1 MRAAWRPLVAP
12 LVVAVLLL
20 GACTR
25 KAADKSPEAAAPAP
39 VATEVP
45 EAAAPVVAAAA
56 NEADV
61 TRYPDEAPI
70 DHVLATTHVFA
81 SSART
86 QASATAGT
94 VVGSLKAETDVDEI
108 AERQG
113 FALVYFIDP
122 KDQSRKLLGWVS
134 KVDFAVPPAAV
145 GVRPLADGGAAP
157 APPPAT
163 GPATVPAP
171 PATAPQ
177 RTLDVRQEHGACPGG
192 YSRCGAMCRL
202 QCGSS
207 ADCGGTARCFHGLCL
222 GAGSAP
228 CAH

>member
-1 MRAAWRPLVAP
+1 MRAAWRPWLFASAVGVLV
-12 LVVAVLLL
+12 L
-20 GACTR
+20 GACSR
-25 KAADKSPEAAAPAP
+25 KAADKSQEAAAGPAP
-39 VATEVP
+39 VATEAT

-61 TRYPDEAPI
+61 TRYPDETSI
-70 DHVLATTHVFA
+70 DHVLATTHVFV
-81 SSART
+81 START
-86 QASATAGT
+86 QGSATGGT

-122 KDQSRKLLGWVS
+122 KDPSRKLLGWVS
-134 KVDFAVPPAAV
+134 KVDFAVPAV
-145 GVRPLADGGAAP
+145 AVKPMTGDAGGVP

-163 GPATVPAP
+163 TTAPAP
-171 PATAPQ
+171 PPTAPPAQ
-177 RTLDVRQEHGACPGG
+177 RVLDVRHEHGACAGG
-192 YSRCGAMCRL
+192 YARCGAMCRL
-202 QCGSS
+202 QCGTS
-207 ADCGGTARCFHGLCL
+207 ADCGGSARCLHGFCL